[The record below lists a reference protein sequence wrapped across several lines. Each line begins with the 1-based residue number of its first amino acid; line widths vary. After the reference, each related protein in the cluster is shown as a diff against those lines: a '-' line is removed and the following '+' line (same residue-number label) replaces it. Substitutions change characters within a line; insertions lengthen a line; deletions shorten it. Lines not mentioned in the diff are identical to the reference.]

1 MYSPSSIADVKSV
14 HDTQSDSHR
23 KGDCDGVIIESE
35 ILGVPDPAQK
45 SKDCQIRS
53 LGMLQWYLCEP
64 C

>member
-14 HDTQSDSHR
+14 HDTQSDSHS

-45 SKDCQIRS
+45 SKDC
-53 LGMLQWYLCEP
+53 
-64 C
+64 